1 MFTVVFLAAL
11 VATTLV
17 KLWLASRQIRFVA
30 AHRNA
35 VPQRFAERVGL
46 AAHRKAADYTI
57 ARSRLAMIELLLGAV
72 FLIFLTVAG
81 GLQAIDDGLAALLG
95 HAHPMLRQ
103 LALVGAVVLL
113 SAIVDLPF
121 SLYRQF
127 RLEARFGFNRMT
139 LNLFVSDMMKSTL
152 IGVALGAPLLALVL
166 WLMAA
171 AGNAWWI
178 YAWLVWVGFNLGV
191 LVLYP
196 TVIAPLFN
204 KFEPLADA
212 ALKTRIETLLAGCG
226 FASRGVFVM
235 DGSKRSAHGN
245 AYFTGLGAAKRI
257 VFFETLIARL
267 APAEIEA
274 VLAHELG
281 HFARRHVVKRIVWSF
296 AMSLAGL
303 ALLGWLAQQPWFY
316 AGLGAD
322 PTLSMKNA
330 CALLLFFFVMPVFTF
345 PLAPLMSLA
354 SRRHEFEADAYAAA
368 HSDPAALIRALVK
381 LYEDNAATLTP
392 DPLHSRFYDSHPP
405 AALRIGRLEARLASQ
420 EAGALAPAALTSA
433 LSR

>member
-1 MFTVVFLAAL
+1 MFTFVFLTAL

-30 AHRNA
+30 THRDT
-35 VPQRFAERVGL
+35 VPARFAARVGL
-46 AAHRKAADYTI
+46 PAHRKAADYTI
-57 ARSRLAMIELLLGAV
+57 ARTRLAMIELLVGAAL
-72 FLIFLTVAG
+72 LIFLTVAG
-81 GLQAIDDGLAALLG
+81 GLQAIDDGFAALLG
-95 HAHPMLRQ
+95 DAHTMLRQ
-103 LALVGAVVLL
+103 LALVVAVVLV

-139 LNLFVSDMMKSTL
+139 LKLFVADMVKSAL
-152 IGVALGAPLLALVL
+152 IGVALGAPLLAIVL

-171 AGNAWWI
+171 AGNAWWL
-178 YAWLVWVGFNLGV
+178 YAWLVWMGFNLIV
-191 LVLYP
+191 LVLFP

-204 KFEPLADA
+204 KFEPLADVS
-212 ALKTRIETLLAGCG
+212 LKTRIETLLARCG
-226 FASRGVFVM
+226 FASKGVFVM

-245 AYFTGLGAAKRI
+245 AYFTGFGAAKRI
-257 VFFETLIARL
+257 VFFDTLVARL

-281 HFARRHVVKRIVWSF
+281 HFARRHVIKRIVWSF

-316 AGLGAD
+316 TGLGAD

-330 CALLLFFFVMPVFTF
+330 FALLLFFFVMPVFTF
-345 PLAPLMSLA
+345 PLAPLASFA

-368 HSDPAALIRALVK
+368 HTDPADLIRALVK

-392 DPLHSRFYDSHPP
+392 DPLHSTFYDSHPP

-420 EAGALAPAALTSA
+420 EAGGLAPVPAA
-433 LSR
+433 